1 MGLTG
6 GAMERYNRAMGSE
19 AHVRASE
26 GLSRP
31 YRGAT
36 DPEIWGSG
44 YFDETALS
52 EAMVEQSRCNRT
64 Y

>member
-31 YRGAT
+31 RRGAT
-36 DPEIWGSG
+36 DPEILG
-44 YFDETALS
+44 APVIL
-52 EAMVEQSRCNRT
+52 MKLL
-64 Y
+64 

>member
-1 MGLTG
+1 MNSEEFLNSDLKNGVDR

-31 YRGAT
+31 RRGAT
-36 DPEIWGSG
+36 DPEILG
-44 YFDETALS
+44 APVIL
-52 EAMVEQSRCNRT
+52 MKLL
-64 Y
+64 